1 MTISALLNDT
11 VDLLNESH
19 KQSNI
24 IIDIIII
31 VKTTTAAPQ
40 KVSITAIASVK
51 SSLENISSL
60 KEKRTELKCF
70 LQFKRCFCFSSS
82 WLWQKFDLPNG
93 STGDLIAKS

>member
-1 MTISALLNDT
+1 M
-11 VDLLNESH
+11 DLLNESH

-60 KEKRTELKCF
+60 KEKRTELNVFSNLKDVSVF
-70 LQFKRCFCFSSS
+70 L
-82 WLWQKFDLPNG
+82 PAG
-93 STGDLIAKS
+93 SGKSLIYQMAQLVT